1 MFEKYMI
8 MTRGLRNVRRGG
20 EVSGFQF
27 NLRTTYYRGVYLAII
42 AGIEVSVDGE
52 DFQPAQIRV
61 AFGGRDYTLDEMT
74 REETARWPF
83 GDPATVTVLK
93 KGGLHPGQHEISVTQ
108 VIKPAYIPG
117 RGFVANARKKITLV
131 Q

>member
-8 MTRGLRNVRRGG
+8 MTRGFRNVRRDG

-42 AGIEVSVDGE
+42 AGLEVSVDGE
-52 DFQPAQIRV
+52 DFQPGQVRV

-93 KGGLHPGQHEISVTQ
+93 KSGLHPGQHEISVTQ

-117 RGFVANARKKITLV
+117 RGFVASARKKITLV

>member
-8 MTRGLRNVRRGG
+8 MTRGFKNVQAEG

-27 NLRTTYYRGVYLAII
+27 NIRTTYYRGVFLPII
-42 AGIEVSVDGE
+42 SGLEVNVDGE
-52 DFQPAQIRV
+52 QFEANQLRV
-61 AFGGRDYTLDEMT
+61 SFGGRQYTLDEMT
-74 REETARWPF
+74 RAETARWPF

-93 KGGLHPGQHEISVTQ
+93 SGGLAPGMHELSVTQ
-108 VIKPAYIPG
+108 SIKPAYMPG
-117 RGFVANARKKITLV
+117 RGFVANARKKVTLV

>member
-8 MTRGLRNVRRGG
+8 MTRGFRNVRRDGA
-20 EVSGFQF
+20 VSGFQF

-42 AGIEVSVDGE
+42 AGLDVSVDGE
-52 DFQPAQIRV
+52 DFQPGQIRV

-74 REETARWPF
+74 REETARWSF
-83 GDPATVTVLK
+83 GDPATVTLLK
-93 KGGLHPGQHEISVTQ
+93 KGGLRPGQHEISVTQ
-108 VIKPAYIPG
+108 VIKPDYIPG

>member
-8 MTRGLRNVRRGG
+8 MTRGFKNVRRDGDI
-20 EVSGFQF
+20 EGFQF
-27 NLRTTYYRGVYLAII
+27 NLRTSYYRGVYLAII
-42 AGIEVSVDGE
+42 AGLEVSIDKE
-52 DFQPAQIRV
+52 NFQADQIRV
-61 AFGGRDYTLDEMT
+61 AFGGRDYTLDAMA

-83 GDPATVTVLK
+83 GEPATVTVLK
-93 KGGLHPGQHEISVTQ
+93 KGGLRPGQHEISVTQ

>member
-8 MTRGLRNVRRGG
+8 MTRGFSNVRSDK
-20 EVSGFQF
+20 EITGFQF

-42 AGIEVSVDGE
+42 AGIEVAVDGE
-52 DFQPAQIRV
+52 EFQPAQIRV
-61 AFGGRDYTLDEMT
+61 AFGGRDYNFDEMS

-83 GDPATVTVLK
+83 GAPATVTVLK
-93 KGGLHPGQHEISVTQ
+93 KGGLAPGRHEISVTQ

-117 RGFVANARKKITLV
+117 RGFVAYARKAITLV

>member
-1 MFEKYMI
+1 MYEKYMI
-8 MTRGLRNVRRGG
+8 MTRGFKNLRQND
-20 EVSGFQF
+20 EVIGFQF

-42 AGIEVSVDGE
+42 AGLDLSVDGKE
-52 DFQPAQIRV
+52 IQPDQIRV
-61 AFGGRDYTLDEMT
+61 AFGGRDYTLQEMT
-74 REETARWPF
+74 REEKARWPF

-93 KGGLHPGQHEISVTQ
+93 KGGLQPGLHEFVVTQ

-117 RGFVANARKKITLV
+117 RGFVATAAKRMTLV